1 MESPAKR
8 LTKLRE
14 EKGLSQR
21 QLAKVVGIHQA
32 TYRLYEV
39 GTEASY
45 ENLIKIAK
53 FYNVTVGYLVGAEDY

>member
-8 LTKLRE
+8 LIKLRE

-21 QLAKVVGIHQA
+21 QLAKHLDIAHS
-32 TYRLYEV
+32 TYKQYETN
-39 GTEASY
+39 TEASY